1 MKKTIIASMA
11 VSALSLTTMS
21 HAMTSLDDHDLS
33 QVSGQALLNLQN
45 ISGVSS
51 GSMNQSNMGFYRLSL
66 EGQLSLNANIK
77 KLQLGCGGSKGSGCD
92 IDIDNI
98 SLTGIPT
105 STAVG
110 AGVDT
115 DFILNNPF
123 IEFAIDNPNSAS
135 TRSVAGFRLGALSAL
150 GVMSIGSNTDLNST
164 TDDTGI
170 NSLSGDIGVRVTNA
184 SMNSVYACLLGVKS
198 SGTGCNGLGLP
209 TDQLTGTATV
219 ADYSTTLI
227 ARRASSFNLKGMT
240 AQASSSLLGLKLTNV
255 NMNNIPYATT
265 HQLMVASRDSNGNYV
280 ATGNASLSLQA
291 KDIYWQNVSDGSWR
305 TIAAEKGWWMSI
317 PDTQFNNLSVNQTVY
332 LSAFGAIGGAILGTE
347 VNLAAVD
354 LGQLPVSNCY
364 GGMKFC

>member
-11 VSALSLTTMS
+11 ASALSLTTMTY
-21 HAMTSLDDHDLS
+21 AMTSLDDHDLS

-51 GSMNQSNMGFYRLSL
+51 GNMNQSNMGFYRLSL

-98 SLTGIPT
+98 SLTGVPT
-105 STAVG
+105 STGAG

-123 IEFAIDNPNSAS
+123 IEFAIDNPTSTS

-150 GVMSIGSNTDLNST
+150 GVMSIGSNSDLNSLS
-164 TDDTGI
+164 DDTGI

-184 SMNSVYACLLGVKS
+184 SMNNVYACLLGVTS
-198 SGTGCNGLGLP
+198 SGTGCNGLGFP
-209 TDQLTGTATV
+209 TDKLTGTAKV
-219 ADYSTTLI
+219 DNYSTTLI
-227 ARRASSFNLKGMT
+227 ARRDSSFSLKGMT
-240 AQASSSLLGLKLTNV
+240 AQASSSLLGLKLSNV
-255 NMNNIPYATT
+255 SMNNIPYATT
-265 HQLMVASRDSNGNYV
+265 HQLMVATKDAKGDYV
-280 ATGNASLSLQA
+280 ATGNASLSLQS

-317 PDTQFNNLSVNQTVY
+317 PDTQFNNLSVNQAVY
-332 LSAFGAIGGAILGTE
+332 LSAFGAIGGAVLGTE
-347 VNLAAVD
+347 VNLPGID
-354 LGQLPVSNCY
+354 LGQIPISNCY

>member
-1 MKKTIIASMA
+1 MA

-33 QVSGQALLNLQN
+33 QISGQALLNLQN

-77 KLQLGCGGSKGSGCD
+77 KLQLGCGGSKGAGACD

-98 SLTGIPT
+98 SLTGITT
-105 STAVG
+105 STAAG

-135 TRSVAGFRLGALSAL
+135 TRSIAGFRLGALSAL

-170 NSLSGDIGVRVTNA
+170 NTLGVRVTNA
-184 SMNSVYACLLGVKS
+184 TLTDVSACIIS
-198 SGTGCNGLGLP
+198 TTAGCWLN
-209 TDQLTGTATV
+209 GTANV
-219 ADYSTTLI
+219 ADYSTTLV
-227 ARRASSFNLKGMT
+227 ARRASSFSLKGMT

-255 NMNNIPYATT
+255 NMNNVPYSNT
-265 HQLMVASRDSNGNYV
+265 HQLLIAGIDGNGNYV
-280 ATGNASLSLQA
+280 ATGNASLSLQS